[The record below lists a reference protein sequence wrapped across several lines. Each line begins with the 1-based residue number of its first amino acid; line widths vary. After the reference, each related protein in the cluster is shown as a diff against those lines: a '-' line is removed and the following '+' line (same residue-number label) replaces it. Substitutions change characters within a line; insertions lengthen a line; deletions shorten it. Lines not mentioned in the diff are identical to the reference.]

1 MRRLFAIPLGIILCL
16 LVGFSASF
24 FQVEALAVWYPLLQE
39 PLLMPPNIVFPL
51 AWGVLYVCMG
61 ISFGLTL
68 SAPAKDKLGVI
79 LLFVLQLLL
88 NFMWSWLFFYW
99 CNPTWGLIDLLL
111 LDVIAILYMLRS
123 YRLSHAASWLFVP
136 YILWLLFATYL
147 NGYVFWYN

>member
-1 MRRLFAIPLGIILCL
+1 M
-16 LVGFSASF
+16 
-24 FQVEALAVWYPLLQE
+24 
-39 PLLMPPNIVFPL
+39 
-51 AWGVLYVCMG
+51 CMG

-111 LDVIAILYMLRS
+111 LDVIAILYMFRS